1 MNQEY
6 LILRDTFG
14 REGTR
19 LAGSVAATIAAT
31 AAGFA
36 VPLIV
41 QAVLDTVF
49 LRGPLPPFEWIRWL
63 LNAAGGVDAVRSR
76 IWLPAAAVITMS
88 GVNGAFSY
96 LGGRWSAVGAE
107 RAARTLR
114 DRLYRHIHATS
125 MAWHAHTP
133 SGDLLQ
139 RCTSDVDTVRKFFAI
154 QLMEVGRAFAMVLL
168 AVPVMVRLHPG
179 LSLVA
184 FALLPVAFLYTLRFF
199 LNVQDAFTASDE
211 AEGDLSAM
219 LQEHLNGLSVVRAFA
234 REPAEVATFTGKNA
248 THRDLTL
255 HLIMVLARYWG
266 VSSLTVMVQL
276 GAVLVAGSLLAVRG
290 EITVG
295 TLLVFLMLEQ
305 MLLWPV
311 RQMGMVLA
319 DLGKAKVALRRI
331 AEVLTAP
338 EEDTDPR
345 LRGSGTERPEIRGAL
360 VVRDL
365 RFRYT
370 SDSPPVLDGVT
381 FSIAEGETVGILG
394 ATGAGKSSF
403 MGILARLWDPDDGS
417 ILVDG
422 HEITSIDRRW
432 MRSHVAYVMQEPFL
446 YARTIRDN
454 ISFARSSADDVEV
467 FAAARAAAIHD
478 SIEAF
483 RSGYDTAVGERGV
496 TLSGG
501 QKQRVAI
508 ARALISEAP
517 ILVFDDSLSAVDAR
531 TDAEIRSALLDRTAT
546 TIIVSHRA
554 TTLMRTDRIIVLHDG
569 RVVEN
574 GSPDELLGTDGHFAR
589 IKRLQE
595 GSFDARL

>member
-1 MNQEY
+1 MNHERNV
-6 LILRDTFG
+6 LRETFG
-14 REGTR
+14 RERVR
-19 LAGSVAATIAAT
+19 LVGAILATIAAT

-49 LRGPLPPFEWIRWL
+49 LQGPAPPFAWIRAL
-63 LNAAGGVDAVRSR
+63 LTRAGGADAVRER
-76 IWLPAAAVITMS
+76 IWLPAVAVIAMS
-88 GVNGAFSY
+88 ALNGLFSY

-125 MAWHAHTP
+125 MAWHAETP

-139 RCTSDVDTVRKFFAI
+139 RCTSDVDTIRKFYAL
-154 QLMEVGRAFAMVLL
+154 QLMEVGRALAMVVL
-168 AVPVMVRLHPG
+168 AVPVMVRLNVR

-184 FALLPVAFLYTLRFF
+184 FALIPFAFLYTLRFF
-199 LNVQDAFTASDE
+199 LKVQDAFTASDE
-211 AEGDLSAM
+211 AEGDLSAL

-234 REPAEVATFTGKNA
+234 REPDETAAFTARNA

-255 HLIMVLARYWG
+255 RLIMVLARYWG
-266 VSSLTVMVQL
+266 VSSLTVMIQL
-276 GAVLVAGSLLAVRG
+276 GAVLTAGSILAVRG
-290 EITVG
+290 DISVG

-319 DLGKAKVALRRI
+319 DLGKARVALRRI
-331 AEVLTAP
+331 GEVLAAP
-338 EEDTDPR
+338 SEDADPR
-345 LRGSGTERPEIRGAL
+345 LSGPGTDRPGIRGGIEFRNVSFSYQTGSAPAL
-360 VVRDL
+360 RNLSFDVR
-365 RFRYT
+365 
-370 SDSPPVLDGVT
+370 
-381 FSIAEGETVGILG
+381 AGETVGILG
-394 ATGAGKSSF
+394 ATGSGKSTV
-403 MGILARLWDPDDGS
+403 MGLLARLWDPDSGT

-422 HEITSIDRRW
+422 HDITTIERAW
-432 MRSHVAYVMQEPFL
+432 MRAHLAYVMQEPFL

-454 ISFARSSADDVEV
+454 ISFARSSAEDVEI

-478 SIEAF
+478 SIESF

-508 ARALISEAP
+508 ARALLATAP

-531 TDAEIRSALLDRTAT
+531 TDAEIRAALLSRTAT

-554 TTLMRTDRIIVLHDG
+554 TTLMRTDRIVVIAEG
-569 RVVEN
+569 QVVEH
-574 GSPDELLGTDGHFAR
+574 GAPGELLSIDGHFAR
-589 IKRLQE
+589 VKRLQE
-595 GSFDARL
+595 GSGYEHV